1 MAKRNQYNDKL
12 INTLDDLLQKDLGK
26 TKSDALALYYAYS
39 KHQWKN
45 QLSTLKIPDAS
56 NVLGISCDRVRR
68 ARRTLLDLSLI
79 TLKTQPD
86 DEGVVRH
93 YVRVKEL

>member
-1 MAKRNQYNDKL
+1 MANRKYYNDKL
-12 INTLDDLLQKDLGK
+12 ISVLNDLMSEELGK
-26 TKSDALALYYAYS
+26 TKSDAFALYYAYS
-39 KHQWKN
+39 KYQWKN
-45 QLSTLKIPDAS
+45 QLSTLKIPDAAR
-56 NVLGISCDRVRR
+56 VLGISCDRVRR
-68 ARRTLLDLSLI
+68 ARRTLLNLSLI